1 MLNIVRL
8 IFLYFIIIV
17 FTLLVCV
24 RVGGGETIICSFD
37 DTQQG
42 FVYAWNYQLP
52 SPSMSS
58 VCDSSNA
65 AFTLHPPV
73 FSFST
78 KQISETTSQT
88 GEEWSSASLTGC
100 DLLHVPWDGFPVIV
114 PMMVFISS
122 PHESTPVRMRDHN
135 ICWIQ
140 MRRPSRW
147 WQRSATVPQGALS
160 PSGRGRATS
169 ASTWLDSPIKWHHEF
184 CLMDVFCFFF
194 KGPTHC
200 FITSI
205 QSQPVFLINIPFLV
219 EHPHCWVL
227 YKNN

>member
-8 IFLYFIIIV
+8 ILLYFIFII
-17 FTLLVCV
+17 FTLLLCV
-24 RVGGGETIICSFD
+24 RVARGDHHLQFWRYTTTFCLRLKLS
-37 DTQQG
+37 
-42 FVYAWNYQLP
+42 
-52 SPSMSS
+52 
-58 VCDSSNA
+58 A
-65 AFTLHPPV
+65 AFAEHVVSVWLLKRHFHSAPTHVLIFHQ
-73 FSFST
+73 
-78 KQISETTSQT
+78 QISETTSQT
-88 GEEWSSASLTGC
+88 GEEWRPRQCLSNRLWFAPRALRRFPGHC
-100 DLLHVPWDGFPVIV
+100 PHDGFY
-114 PMMVFISS
+114 FL
-122 PHESTPVRMRDHN
+122 STWEHTGETRDLN

-140 MRRPSRW
+140 MRRPSRR

-160 PSGRGRATS
+160 PSGRGRAPS

-184 CLMDVFCFFF
+184 CLMDIFFF

-205 QSQPVFLINIPFLV
+205 QSQSIFLINIPFLV